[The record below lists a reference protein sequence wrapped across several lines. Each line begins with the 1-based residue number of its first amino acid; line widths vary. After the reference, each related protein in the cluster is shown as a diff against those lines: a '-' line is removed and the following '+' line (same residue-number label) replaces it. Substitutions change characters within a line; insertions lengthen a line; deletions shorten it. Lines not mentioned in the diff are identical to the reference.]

1 VFRGIRARGGQG
13 KWPLVWRNKEASL
26 AIALTNERAALGVYS
41 SRFKKN
47 NNSPPSPNM
56 LNLILANV
64 N

>member
-1 VFRGIRARGGQG
+1 MWG
-13 KWPLVWRNKEASL
+13 NKEAYL

-41 SRFKKN
+41 TRFRKN

-56 LNLILANV
+56 LNMILANV